1 MREWKDF
8 EEHLGLFLMRWV
20 NHLPLNLKIQEI
32 HVRNSMAMMPTVK
45 DIKNRNLLTV
55 LTTTPLLN

>member
-20 NHLPLNLKIQEI
+20 NPLHLNLKIHEI
-32 HVRNSMAMMPTVK
+32 HVRNSIAVMPTVK